1 MTKRMIVIL
10 VLILAACTSIRG
22 PKEQPWIYEEPIAG
36 NHVDLARCVVARLQ
50 ADSRWS
56 IRMLQFSNRLYQDID
71 ASAIYAYDTR
81 FLPGIFA
88 RNSPTNPDAV
98 FEYVAPNPGIRSYHQ
113 DSAEVEPAYAFV
125 LMIKNMSDN
134 RTMATLKGNKHVGG
148 IAWQHLQTCVLT
160 RAKSS

>member
-1 MTKRMIVIL
+1 MTKKMIVIMIVFL
-10 VLILAACTSIRG
+10 TACASIRG

-36 NHVDLARCVVARLQ
+36 NHADLARCVVARLQ

-71 ASAIYAYDTR
+71 ASEIYAYDTR

-98 FEYVAPNPGIRSYHQ
+98 FDYVAPNPEIRSYHQ
-113 DSAEVEPAYAFV
+113 GSADVEPAYAFV
-125 LMIKNMSDN
+125 LMIKKIDDN
-134 RTMATLKGNKHVGG
+134 RGIATLKGNKHVGS
-148 IAWQHLQTCVLT
+148 IAWQHLKTCALT
-160 RAKSS
+160 RVKS